1 MILGHLAV
9 SALEHRYLDADLVP
23 VMVAGL
29 APDLVDKTACQ
40 ILHLAP
46 SGRMWGHTL
55 VGLALSTLLIDLL
68 WGKRAARSWALGY
81 MGHLL
86 GDLNGFVPWF
96 YPFVSYDFKSSPS
109 LWHILHNLLRDPVRL
124 GLESAL
130 VVWAILALW
139 TKHSY
144 DDPDQSRCGK
154 NEVQ

>member
-23 VMVAGL
+23 VMIAGL

-40 ILHLAP
+40 VLHLAP

-86 GDLNGFVPWF
+86 GDLNSPIPWL
-96 YPFVSYDFKSSPS
+96 YPLVAYDFNPSPN
-109 LWHILHNLLRDPVRL
+109 LWRVLRNFLHDPVHL
-124 GLESAL
+124 GLEMAL
-130 VVWAILALW
+130 IAWAIVA
-139 TKHSY
+139 TMTH
-144 DDPDQSRCGK
+144 RA
-154 NEVQ
+154 